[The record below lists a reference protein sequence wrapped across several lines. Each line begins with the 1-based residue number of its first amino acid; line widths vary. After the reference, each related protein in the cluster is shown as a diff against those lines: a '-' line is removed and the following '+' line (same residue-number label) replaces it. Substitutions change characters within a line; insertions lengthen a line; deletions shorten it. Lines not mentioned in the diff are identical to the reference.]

1 MQRPSEPEL
10 KRKKNEEQK
19 YNSIWLIVFVLMG
32 MILGGLLLFLL
43 VIMPGQT

>member
-10 KRKKNEEQK
+10 KRNKNEEQK